1 MTSFHD
7 ILGTDSKTP
16 SADVKRRYKLLS
28 SRLHP
33 DKGGSKAIMQL
44 LVQAYE
50 KIGQGKGHEEAV
62 RTIYTKNGTSEA
74 DKQKFQQLER
84 DCQALKRINEEL
96 DRQLKL
102 EQQKSQLLSKESE
115 RYMSASEDELKWLR
129 RENKRLNS
137 QLEEARRKLSDTNR
151 TVTTVPPRMKAE
163 SSPSPLSEIS
173 PKVISQIKALGH
185 FNFRR
190 FGLMLMM
197 PLVIAGLL
205 FTLGKEPLL
214 AMMAL
219 FEEPQPEPEVKVT
232 IINSNPAD
240 NLQLQ
245 SQPAVMSVS
254 AAPAKPVPV
263 PRIQLERA
271 VGVWQLRYFEENNRP
286 YIAVRSEKGSYI
298 VRGCDARFQYYR
310 NSNLRSGRMAANL
323 IFDRKER
330 HFLVY
335 NIPYGNG
342 SFAGNWAE
350 SKSLLINGEYFP
362 NEGFSAAYQEL
373 EMLCMRY

>member
-7 ILGTDSKTP
+7 ILGTDSNTS
-16 SADVKRRYKLLS
+16 SADIKRRYKLLS

-62 RTIYTKNGTSEA
+62 RTVHSKNTTSEA
-74 DKQKFQQLER
+74 DKQKLQQLER

-102 EQQKSQLLSKESE
+102 EQQKSKLLAEESE
-115 RYMSASEDELKWLR
+115 RYMGASEEELKWLR
-129 RENKRLNS
+129 RENKRLSN
-137 QLEEARRKLSDTNR
+137 QLEEARRKLSDTTR
-151 TVTTVPPRMKAE
+151 TVTNVPPKT
-163 SSPSPLSEIS
+163 STVSPLSPLSEIS
-173 PKVISQIKALGH
+173 PKVINQIKAIGS
-185 FNFRR
+185 FNLRR

-214 AMMAL
+214 ALMAL

-240 NLQLQ
+240 ELQLQ
-245 SQPAVMSVS
+245 DQSEIMTVS
-254 AAPAKPVPV
+254 TVPAKPVPV
-263 PRIQLERA
+263 PRIQVDSS
-271 VGVWQLRYFEENNRP
+271 VGVWHLRFFAENNRP
-286 YIAVRSEKGSYI
+286 YISVRSEKGSYI
-298 VRGCDARFQYYR
+298 VKSCETKFQYYR
-310 NSNLRSGRMAANL
+310 NSNLRAGRMAANL
-323 IFDRKER
+323 IFDRKDR

-362 NEGFSAAYQEL
+362 NDGFSVAYQEL
-373 EMLCMRY
+373 ELLCMR